1 VDETLRLYPPAW
13 IGPRRSVRDFEFAGV
28 RAPAGLPCF
37 YSSWVSHRLPEVFP
51 DPHRFDPD
59 RFIPERRSRWPRG
72 AYVPF
77 GMGPRVC
84 IGKRF
89 GYTEVHALGAALLR
103 RFRFELP
110 IGHELEIHQ
119 APTLSPAGGLP
130 VRLTAR

>member
-1 VDETLRLYPPAW
+1 M
-13 IGPRRSVRDFEFAGV
+13 RDFEFAGV
-28 RAPAGLPCF
+28 TAPAGLHCF
-37 YSSWVSHRLPEVFP
+37 YSSWVSHRLPEVFD
-51 DPHRFDPD
+51 DPNRFDPD
-59 RFIPERRSRWPRG
+59 RFLPESRAKWPRG

-89 GYTEVHALGAALLR
+89 GYTEVHTIVAAMIR

-110 IGHELEIHQ
+110 PDYRMKINQ

-130 VRLTAR
+130 VRLTPR